1 MHSSLK
7 NKLPEITDLLKQHKV
22 KSAYV
27 FGSVLTDDFNPSSD
41 IDLLVYFRKVPFKGY
56 ADNLFDLEEKL
67 VKMLGRK
74 VDIVP
79 GHTLSNP
86 YFIASINRNKVAL
99 YE

>member
-7 NKLPEITDLLKQHKV
+7 NKLPEVTDLLKKHKV
-22 KSAYV
+22 KAAYA
-27 FGSVLTDDFNPSSD
+27 FGSVLTADFNPASD
-41 IDLLVYFRKVPFKGY
+41 IDLLVYFKKVPFKGY
-56 ADNLFDLEEKL
+56 ADNLFSLEDEL
-67 VKMLGRK
+67 AIILGRK

-86 YFIASINRNKVAL
+86 YFIASINRNKVTL

>member
-7 NKLPEITDLLKQHKV
+7 NKLPEVTDLLKKHKV
-22 KSAYV
+22 KAAYV
-27 FGSVLTDDFNPSSD
+27 FGSVLTDDFNPASD
-41 IDLLVYFRKVPFKGY
+41 IDLLVYFKKVPFKGY
-56 ADNLFDLEEKL
+56 ADNLFALEDEL
-67 VKMLGRK
+67 IAILGRK